1 MLLIPVYELTIL
13 KVEVADLEMGFIALG
28 CIAFLF
34 FCLFDL
40 HKLYFVHR
48 IFHGTFFLGLLL
60 VIAATAGILI
70 QGEAAF
76 RLSPFLRVLCGVMML
91 GGFAW
96 QFYALFWALPFQATY
111 LHGELQSLVITSGAF
126 ALCRHP
132 GVLGFSVLYFFLWLF
147 SGVHLILLAGVLWT
161 LLDVLHVYIQDR
173 WLFPRSFPGYG
184 AYRLYTPFLLPNAAS
199 LKLCIDTF
207 REGRWNESGQ
217 KA

>member
-1 MLLIPVYELTIL
+1 MVLVPVCILTTQL
-13 KVEVADLEMGFIALG
+13 MEVTDLEMIFIALG
-28 CIAFLF
+28 CVAFLF
-34 FCLFDL
+34 FTLFDL

-48 IFHGTFFLGLLL
+48 IFHGTFFLGIFL
-60 VIAATAGILI
+60 VIAATAGILMTA
-70 QGEAAF
+70 EAAF
-76 RLSPFLRVLCGVMML
+76 HLSPILRGMCGVMMVA
-91 GGFAW
+91 GFTW

-132 GVLGFSVLYFFLWLF
+132 GVLGFGVFYFFLWLA
-147 SGVHLILLAGVLWT
+147 SGVHFILVAGMIWT
-161 LLDVLHVYIQDR
+161 IMDIIHVSIQDN

-184 AYRLYTPFLLPNAAS
+184 AYQKQTPFLMPTTAS

-207 REGRWNESGQ
+207 REGRWDESGQ